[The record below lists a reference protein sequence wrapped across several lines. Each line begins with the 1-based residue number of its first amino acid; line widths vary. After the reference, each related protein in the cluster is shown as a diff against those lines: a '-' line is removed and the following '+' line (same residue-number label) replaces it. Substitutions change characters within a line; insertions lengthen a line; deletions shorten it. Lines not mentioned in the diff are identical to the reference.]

1 MNESITII
9 PFSSLLLVFIP
20 AGVVIGILHAW
31 SLNWQN
37 TIYAIIRMLFQ
48 LLLIGYFLLYLFDS
62 NNAYITII
70 VLSVMVFA
78 SSWIALRTVQEN
90 RMKFYRY
97 ALVSI
102 LIGGGITLLLV
113 TQAVLKLSPWY
124 LPRYMIPL
132 AGMIFASSMNGV
144 SLAAERLQAEMN
156 RSVEYTKARGIAMR
170 AALIPITNSL
180 FAVGLVSLPGMM
192 TGQILSG
199 ISPIIAIRY
208 QIMVMCMIFS
218 AVGLSSAIFLIYIK
232 PHLSNWIKGNND

>member
-9 PFSSLLLVFIP
+9 PFSSLMLVFIP

-48 LLLIGYFLLYLFDS
+48 LLLIGYFLLYLFES

-102 LIGGGITLLLV
+102 LIGGGITL
-113 TQAVLKLSPWY
+113 
-124 LPRYMIPL
+124 
-132 AGMIFASSMNGV
+132 
-144 SLAAERLQAEMN
+144 
-156 RSVEYTKARGIAMR
+156 
-170 AALIPITNSL
+170 
-180 FAVGLVSLPGMM
+180 
-192 TGQILSG
+192 
-199 ISPIIAIRY
+199 
-208 QIMVMCMIFS
+208 
-218 AVGLSSAIFLIYIK
+218 
-232 PHLSNWIKGNND
+232 